1 MKVLNILRSNW
12 KFRFFLLKDL
22 PSLFFW
28 GIKIRSIDSEKAE
41 IILPYSWRTKNPFR
55 SIYFS
60 ALAGAAE
67 LATGL
72 LVLQAVEGKNM
83 SFLVVGTK
91 GSFMKKATTK
101 TIFVCD
107 EAKQIKEAIEKAIS
121 TGEGEVFTLKS
132 SGYNSQN
139 ELIAEFEFTWSVR
152 LRKMN

>member
-1 MKVLNILRSNW
+1 MKVLKVLRSNW

-28 GIKIRSIDSEKAE
+28 GIKIRYIDSGRAE
-41 IILPYSWRTKNPFR
+41 IILPFSWRTKNPFR

-91 GSFMKKATTK
+91 GNFIKKATTK
-101 TIFVCD
+101 TVFTCD
-107 EAKQIKEAIEKAIS
+107 EGKLINKAVEKAIS
-121 TGEGEVFTLKS
+121 TGEGEIFALRST
-132 SGYNSQN
+132 GYNTNN
-139 ELIAEFEFTWSVR
+139 EAVAEFEFTWSVKA
-152 LRKMN
+152 RK

>member
-1 MKVLNILRSNW
+1 VLKVLRSNW
-12 KFRFFLLKDL
+12 KFRLFLLKDL

-28 GIKIRSIDSEKAE
+28 GIKVREIDADRAE
-41 IILPYSWRTKNPFR
+41 IVLPFSWRTKNPFR

-91 GSFMKKATTK
+91 GNFIKKATTK
-101 TIFVCD
+101 TVFVCD
-107 EAKQIKEAIEKAIS
+107 EGKSIKAAVESAIS
-121 TGEGEVFTLKS
+121 TGEGAIFAVRST
-132 SGYNSQN
+132 GYNADN
-139 ELIAEFEFTWSVR
+139 EAVAEFEFTWSVKT
-152 LRKMN
+152 RK